1 MTSPAPRRGRALITV
16 AAALAALCS
25 ASTPA
30 AAQPAPASP
39 APGASGPQ
47 APAAGNAAAASKA
60 PADSAAAPAKN
71 AHPCKETPGASPTG
85 LLSAECRNAASYS
98 IGVLWGSQLHAAG
111 LPPDGVTT
119 ARIAQGIRDGLSG
132 KATMGDEDRDNIRAL
147 STSAIEINH
156 HAAEKFLAENG
167 KKPGVM
173 TTASGLEYQELK
185 AGSGDS
191 PKATDS
197 VVVNYRGTLLNGT
210 EFDTSAKH
218 GGPATFEVSHLIPG
232 WTEALQLMKPG
243 AKWKLYVPPRL
254 AYDMRPPT
262 PVIPPGSMLVFE
274 MELLS
279 IKPAAAP
286 PPASANPSPA
296 PVTPAPK

>member
-1 MTSPAPRRGRALITV
+1 MTSRAPHRGRALITV
-16 AAALAALCS
+16 AAAVAALCS
-25 ASTPA
+25 ASMPA
-30 AAQPAPASP
+30 AAQPAPA
-39 APGASGPQ
+39 ASATQ
-47 APAAGNAAAASKA
+47 APAASKA
-60 PADSAAAPAKN
+60 PAKGGAAPAKN
-71 AHPCKETPGASPTG
+71 PHPCKETPGSSPTG
-85 LLSAECRNAASYS
+85 LLSPECLGAASYS
-98 IGVLWGSQLHAAG
+98 IGVLWGSQLHSAG
-111 LPPDGVTT
+111 LPADGVST

-132 KATMGDEDRDNIRAL
+132 KATLGDEDRDNIRAL

-167 KKPGVM
+167 KKPGVV

-197 VVVNYRGTLLNGT
+197 VVVNYRGTLINGT
-210 EFDTSAKH
+210 EFDASAKH
-218 GGPATFEVSHLIPG
+218 GGPATFEVNHLIPG

-254 AYDMRPPT
+254 AYDVRPPT
-262 PVIPPGSMLVFE
+262 PVIPPGSALVFE

-279 IKPAAAP
+279 VKPAAAA
-286 PPASANPSPA
+286 PPASANPPPA